1 MQRALIWLQLTGV
14 TILPQIISKT
24 EADSNVRICFIQSL
38 KIIPGDPSVLIPEA
52 PGYGSFKRMRDHAV
66 NVISNHSAVF
76 A

>member
-1 MQRALIWLQLTGV
+1 MQRALIWLQLTGI
-14 TILPQIISKT
+14 TIFMQIIP
-24 EADSNVRICFIQSL
+24 EAETDCSVRICFIQSL

-52 PGYGSFKRMRDHAV
+52 PGYGSLKRMRDHAV